1 MKETSTELLDEI
13 TKRLAESI
21 HPERI
26 YLFGSYAAGNAD
38 QDSDIDLLAV
48 IAETDKSTRDVA
60 RKGRASLWG
69 LKTPVDLIV
78 CTKSQ
83 FKRYSDVKN
92 TIMNEALCE
101 GKLVYGS

>member
-1 MKETSTELLDEI
+1 MKRISTGLLEEI

-38 QDSDIDLLAV
+38 DDSDIDLLAV
-48 IAETDKSTRDVA
+48 IPDTDRSTREVA
-60 RKGRASLWG
+60 IEGRSSLSD
-69 LKTPVDLIV
+69 LPISFDLIV

-83 FKRYSDVKN
+83 FDRYVDVKN
-92 TIMNEALCE
+92 TIMNEVLCD
-101 GKLVYGS
+101 GRLVYGT

>member
-1 MKETSTELLDEI
+1 MKELSTELLDEI

-26 YLFGSYAAGNAD
+26 YLFGSHAAGNAD

-48 IAETDKSTRDVA
+48 ICETDKSARDIA

-78 CTKSQ
+78 CTESQ
-83 FKRYSDVKN
+83 FKRYGAVKN
-92 TIMNEALCE
+92 TVMNEALCE
-101 GKLVYGS
+101 GRLIYGT

>member
-1 MKETSTELLDEI
+1 MKELSTELLEEI

-26 YLFGSYAAGNAD
+26 YLFGSHAAGNAD
-38 QDSDIDLLAV
+38 QNSDIDLLAV
-48 IAETDKSTRDVA
+48 IPEIGKSTRNVA

-78 CTKSQ
+78 CTESQ

-92 TIMNEALCE
+92 TVMNEALCE